1 MVIYRYLG
9 LLLGYLFLLS
19 KCVVSVSKECFKE
32 CDEFFIKKCFC
43 SFRGVSSANVSELI
57 LDFWCSP
64 TSIMSLSIF
73 ATKAGPHSAMD
84 TMRANMVGLN
94 N

>member
-1 MVIYRYLG
+1 MCFQCFKGV
-9 LLLGYLFLLS
+9 FLKNVMNFLS
-19 KCVVSVSKECFKE
+19 KNVSAASE
-32 CDEFFIKKCFC
+32 
-43 SFRGVSSANVSELI
+43 VSSANVIELI

-64 TSIMSLSIF
+64 TSVMSLSIF